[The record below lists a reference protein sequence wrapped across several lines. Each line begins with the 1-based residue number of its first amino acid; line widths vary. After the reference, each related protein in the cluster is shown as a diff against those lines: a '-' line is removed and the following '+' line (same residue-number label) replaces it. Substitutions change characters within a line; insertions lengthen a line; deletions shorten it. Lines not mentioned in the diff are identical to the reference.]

1 MTVFRDFDAS
11 GPLLVEID
19 KDIEAGLPLAP
30 YYEALLKVNK
40 GFLAHNQ
47 ANHELAIQFMNEG
60 MVILAP
66 YEEYK
71 EEKLRAITNL
81 IQYRAMRG
89 EWEKT
94 EGLIEHGK
102 KIIPN
107 LPCES
112 CICFFIY
119 AWAMTLN
126 DQGKFQQALDAL
138 NKTNAY
144 PMLSIEYPPTYQG
157 VTLQKI
163 EALIKLGK
171 FDEAQNHIK
180 ELEKKLKEFYA
191 KKTAVLAYLLTLKS
205 MVLLRHPR
213 ERPQAFEIIK
223 DALEIYDQSFQS
235 SIRHRA
241 QARTHLALGK
251 AYSTQKDFPSALKA
265 YLMSD
270 KIYTAVLKNKK
281 IDDVSDLYKDLV
293 ILGAKMRDE
302 AIVHEYL
309 KAHIQ
314 TFGRIHPRTK
324 EILLFLNQNGLAVP
338 L

>member
-1 MTVFRDFDAS
+1 
-11 GPLLVEID
+11 
-19 KDIEAGLPLAP
+19 
-30 YYEALLKVNK
+30 
-40 GFLAHNQ
+40 
-47 ANHELAIQFMNEG
+47 MNEG
-60 MVILAP
+60 MTILAP

-94 EGLIEHGK
+94 KDLVEQGK
-102 KIIPN
+102 RIIPS
-107 LPCES
+107 LPCDS

-119 AWAMTLN
+119 AWAITLN

-138 NKTNAY
+138 NITNAY

-171 FDEAQNHIK
+171 LDEARNHIK

-205 MVLLRHPR
+205 MVLFRHPR

-223 DALEIYDQSFQS
+223 DALEIYNQSFRS
-235 SIRHRA
+235 PIRHRA

-251 AYSTQKDFPSALKA
+251 AYTIQHDFPNALKA

-270 KIYTAVLKNKK
+270 KIYTAVLKSKN
-281 IDDVSDLYKDLV
+281 IDDVSDLYKDLA
-293 ILGAKMRDE
+293 ILGVDMEDE
-302 AIVHEYL
+302 ALTHKYL
-309 KAHIQ
+309 NAHTK
-314 TFGRIHPRTK
+314 TFGLDHPRTK
-324 EILLFLNQNGLAVP
+324 EIFHYLDRCKLSP
-338 L
+338 S